1 MAHASYH
8 PEVRDDVGEH
18 WLTAVLA
25 VLGLV
30 AAGIGLWYAYGPPDG
45 TISVFGWTAS
55 IADAGGWVAPS
66 LLLGGG
72 LLTVAS
78 MGFES
83 IRDFRVERTWAVGLE
98 ALVALA
104 GLAAIVVGIVVLF

>member
-8 PEVRDDVGEH
+8 PETRQDVGEH
-18 WLTAVLA
+18 WLSAFVAVI
-25 VLGLV
+25 GLV
-30 AAGIGLWYAYGPPDG
+30 AAAIGLWYAYGPANG
-45 TISVFGWTAS
+45 TIDVLGWTAS
-55 IADAGGWVAPS
+55 IGAAGDWVAPT
-66 LLLGGG
+66 LLMGGG
-72 LLTVAS
+72 LVTVGS

-104 GLAAIVVGIVVLF
+104 GLAAIVVGIIVLF